1 MSAISG
7 CHDVTDILDSF
18 APVGM
23 SDSSDKVDLSTSHRI
38 VAASVGG
45 IMTALIMT
53 PLDVIKIR
61 MQSQGITATN
71 KCFLYCNGLMDHL
84 CTCPPGANFIPWY
97 KRPGKF
103 AGTWVGP
110 NSHPHTD
117 ISPNCMYHGGH
128 SSVGI
133 LSPRPIRL
141 TDALHKIVRNEG
153 IWSLWNGLSPTLVMA
168 LPQTVI
174 YYTLND
180 WLKEIVGYTHA
191 QRSRAVGTHLNL
203 SATDWIPGLVGG
215 VSRVCAVAVISP
227 LELLRTKMQSYAMTP
242 ERLIQTLKD
251 AISQSGLQ
259 SLWTGMGPTLLRDV
273 PYSMI
278 CWLVFD
284 YLKSRYLIGQLSGVH
299 FNVSDSVK
307 LPVLP
312 YGYAFLFGATAGLC
326 AGVLTHPFDVIKTH
340 RQVELGEALV
350 HGRTYSKSTWI
361 SLRRLYSSSGPRA
374 MFVGFTPRLMK
385 TTCASAIMIATFE
398 TSKYHFASS
407 LGAPPS

>member
-1 MSAISG
+1 MSES
-7 CHDVTDILDSF
+7 
-18 APVGM
+18 P
-23 SDSSDKVDLSTSHRI
+23 DKVNLSMSHRI

-84 CTCPPGANFIPWY
+84 CTCPAGANFIPWY

-103 AGTWVGP
+103 VGTW
-110 NSHPHTD
+110 
-117 ISPNCMYHGGH
+117 
-128 SSVGI
+128 
-133 LSPRPIRL
+133 
-141 TDALHKIVRNEG
+141 DALHKIVRNEG
-153 IWSLWNGLSPTLVMA
+153 IWSLWSGLSPTLVMA

-180 WLKEIVGYTHA
+180 WLKELVGYPHA

-203 SATDWIPGLVGG
+203 SSTDWIPGLVGG

-227 LELLRTKMQSYAMTP
+227 LELLRTKMQSYSMTP
-242 ERLIQTLKD
+242 EHLIRTLKD
-251 AISQSGLQ
+251 AVSQSGLQ

-284 YLKSRYLIGQLSGVH
+284 YLKSRYLIGQLSDVH
-299 FNVSDSVK
+299 FNVSESVK

-326 AGVLTHPFDVIKTH
+326 AGVLTHPFDVIKTR
-340 RQVELGEALV
+340 RQVELGETLV

-361 SLRRLYSSSGPRA
+361 SLRQLYSSSGPRA

-398 TSKYHFASS
+398 TSKYHFAGS
-407 LGAPPS
+407 LSAPPS